1 LIRGW
6 GAASLRTVYLL
17 VVGDDLHWNRYRRRA
32 ETQGQGRI
40 VLTGRQSNIEDYFAA
55 ADILALPALQEAFG
69 NVILEALASGV
80 PVITTPIV
88 GAAEQLKG
96 PLKEGILAN
105 ADDSREMAEKILW
118 MLDRDRWLSLSTQAR
133 KIGENFTWENHF
145 QELETHLTEVAKMDK
160 REDLP

>member
-1 LIRGW
+1 
-6 GAASLRTVYLL
+6 
-17 VVGDDLHWNRYRRRA
+17 
-32 ETQGQGRI
+32 
-40 VLTGRQSNIEDYFAA
+40 LTGRQSNIEDYFAA

-96 PLKEGILAN
+96 LLKEGILAN

-118 MLDRDRWLSLSTQAR
+118 MLDRDRWPSLSTQAR
-133 KIGENFTWENHF
+133 KIGENFTWENH
-145 QELETHLTEVAKMDK
+145 
-160 REDLP
+160 